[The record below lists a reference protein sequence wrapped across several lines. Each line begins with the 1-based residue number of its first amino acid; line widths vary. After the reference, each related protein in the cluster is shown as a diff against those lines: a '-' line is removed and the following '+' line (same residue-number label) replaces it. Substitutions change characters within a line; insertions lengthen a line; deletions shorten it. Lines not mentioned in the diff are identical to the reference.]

1 MFKKFKS
8 KFNDGSQHD
17 PETNEIKRP
26 SYLVPGILVTTLFF
40 LWGFSYGLLDTLN
53 KHFRNVLGI
62 STTQSTYMQVA
73 YFGAYFIFSIPAS
86 LINKKFGYK
95 RAMIFGLVLYV
106 IGALCFY
113 PSATYLSFGGFVGAL
128 FVIAC
133 GLSTL
138 ETCANTYIAIIGSRE
153 SASVRINIAQAFNGL
168 ASTIAPVVA
177 SYAFF
182 GGSEDD
188 TSGASSNLDSVKWCY
203 IGVAC
208 GVSVIAALFCFANIP
223 EVDEEAIMAEDTKN
237 TGEIAR
243 RAHLYSPHILL
254 GSLTMF
260 MYVGAQVS
268 VASMFMFYTAEVGQ
282 MADSKGSIILSIGMA
297 CFTVGRFVSA
307 ILLKKFRADHLMA
320 AFSIGAIIATI
331 FVIAMK
337 TPATSYALLVVLFFE
352 STMFPT
358 IFSLGTK
365 DLGRNH
371 KRGSA
376 MVIMGVSGGA
386 VLPPIQAVAHDHAN
400 VNISYII
407 PLIAFVVVLFYSLV
421 GSKWIMYVDDEIQV
435 IHDGDSGNLSS
446 GSEKKPSVME
456 IENKHM

>member
-1 MFKKFKS
+1 MVS
-8 KFNDGSQHD
+8 SND
-17 PETNEIKRP
+17 
-26 SYLVPGILVTTLFF
+26 L
-40 LWGFSYGLLDTLN
+40 
-53 KHFRNVLGI
+53 
-62 STTQSTYMQVA
+62 
-73 YFGAYFIFSIPAS
+73 FIFFFTNSH
-86 LINKKFGYK
+86 KH
-95 RAMIFGLVLYV
+95 V
-106 IGALCFY
+106 
-113 PSATYLSFGGFVGAL
+113 
-128 FVIAC
+128 
-133 GLSTL
+133 
-138 ETCANTYIAIIGSRE
+138 
-153 SASVRINIAQAFNGL
+153 
-168 ASTIAPVVA
+168 TI
-177 SYAFF
+177 
-182 GGSEDD
+182 
-188 TSGASSNLDSVKWCY
+188 
-203 IGVAC
+203 
-208 GVSVIAALFCFANIP
+208 GVSVIAVLFCFANIP

-320 AFSIGAIIATI
+320 AFSVGAIIATV

-376 MVIMGVSGGA
+376 MGKFEISSQFCTTFLTFLLIKVIMGVSGGA

-435 IHDGDSGNLSS
+435 IHDGDSEDLSS

-456 IENKHM
+456 IENKGM